1 MRENA
6 GRTRADKGRGWW
18 FKSTHAHHLLLVGY
32 RDCPS
37 HAGDVGLVVFEA
49 DINALLAEW
58 VSVQLILPTG
68 ADSSR

>member
-49 DINALLAEW
+49 DINALLAE
-58 VSVQLILPTG
+58 
-68 ADSSR
+68 